1 MSEVVSMLEGQTS
14 IQEMVSDPSIYG
26 DDLHSKLLKGHYQQV
41 REQSLNS
48 TQDLFP
54 PSDKSWIG
62 NSSTSAHDLYPI
74 NPESISLNLTETSS
88 LIE

>member
-1 MSEVVSMLEGQTS
+1 M
-14 IQEMVSDPSIYG
+14 D
-26 DDLHSKLLKGHYQQV
+26 
-41 REQSLNS
+41 QSLNS
-48 TQDLFP
+48 KQDLFP

-74 NPESISLNLTETSS
+74 NSEPINLNISETSS